1 MVTFYALHVANTMA
15 LKLKEEFGMT
25 PSINDLMED
34 NMAMA
39 LELFILALNIM
50 KEICDVLDGFLSF
63 LMKYEKRMCIT
74 CYF

>member
-1 MVTFYALHVANTMA
+1 MT

-25 PSINDLMED
+25 PSITKLMED

-50 KEICDVLDGFLSF
+50 KQVCDVLDGFLSF
-63 LMKYEKRMCIT
+63 LVKHEKRMHIT